1 MSKVVQRY
9 VDAHDVAQVI
19 DLHYF
24 NTNRLGEV
32 DFVVQDGA
40 TVIPIEVKSGNDW
53 KRHKALDNMLAVS
66 DWHLNDAYVLCK
78 GNIEQD
84 GAITYV
90 PLYMSMFIKPCPRPA
105 SMIHTVD
112 LSAL

>member
-1 MSKVVQRY
+1 M
-9 VDAHDVAQVI
+9 DAHDVAQVI